1 MEDSDHFQHPLCLGL
16 IQSRHSLD
24 VPLSLGFHRLWGL
37 NRNYPGLDSHF
48 H

>member
-1 MEDSDHFQHPLCLGL
+1 MEDSDHSQHPLCLGL

-24 VPLSLGFHRLWGL
+24 VPHSLGFHRLYGL
-37 NRNYPGLDSHF
+37 NWNSLGLDSHF